1 VQATFLLGP
10 AGSGKT
16 WRCLADIRAA
26 LHASPDGPPL
36 LLLAPKQA
44 TFQLERQ
51 LLAAGSL
58 AGYTRLRIVSFERLA
73 GFVLDAL
80 GTPAPA
86 LLSDDGRVM
95 VLRALLAR
103 EAGNL
108 RGFRAAARLTGF
120 AQQLSLVLRE
130 LQHHQLSPDRLDELA
145 RRLAG
150 AQRLN
155 DKLHDLALLL
165 RAYRAW
171 LAEHQLQDANRLL
184 DLAAEA
190 LRGHSAGAP
199 VSSAPALHVAG
210 LWLDGF
216 AEMTPQELALL
227 AALAPRCDRA
237 TLAFCLGSET
247 EDGRRWL
254 STWSVTGRTFSEL
267 RARLSGL
274 PGVTTVVETLVCDKT
289 ASRFAG
295 QPGLQHLAQ
304 NWANP
309 VPFAGGSGLLPGA
322 LRLVGCANPEAEA
335 VFAAREI
342 LRFVRDE
349 GGRFRQVAVLVR
361 SLDAY
366 HDALRRV
373 FTRYDIPFFLD
384 RREAVGHHPLA
395 ELTRHALRTVA
406 FDWQPDDWFGAL
418 KTGLVD
424 DDEATIDLLENTALA
439 KGWKGAAWRKPLP
452 LADESDLADRLER
465 LRRRVIAPFTDLAAA
480 LDATGRQP
488 TGTQLAGALRALWQA
503 LDVEDQLT
511 AWSNAGISNLESRS
525 SNRVHAT
532 VWEQMNALLDSLA
545 LAFPREPLRLADWL
559 PILEAGLANLTVGV
573 IPPALDQVLIGAVD
587 RSRNPDLRCT
597 LLLGLND
604 GVFPA
609 PPAPAAI
616 LTRADRETLADAGVE
631 LDPDPH
637 RQLGRERYYGYVACT
652 RASQRLIATFSAR
665 DADDR
670 PLNPSPLAGHLQR
683 LFPTLQVETALAL
696 PDLSAIEHGSELIA
710 PLLLRDAALRIELPP
725 ALAAVV
731 EALRRRPGPDA
742 AEALSPA
749 LAERLYGPVLKTSV
763 SRLEQFAACPF
774 RFFVHSGLRA
784 EERERFEVDARQ
796 RGSFQ
801 HELLKRFDDSLRAEG
816 RRWRELTPAE
826 ARARIGRIG
835 AAVAR
840 EFGEGLFQAD
850 DRNLFTARSLTAALQ
865 DFIEVVVGW
874 MRGGYEF
881 DPAAV
886 ELDFGGKAAA
896 LPAWEID
903 LGGGHRLMFRGKIDR
918 VDLATAAT
926 PGAAFCVV
934 VDYKSSQR
942 KMDPVLLANGV
953 QIQLPAYL
961 AALRRIAAPG
971 GPLGDLTLLPAGMFY
986 VSLRGQYPRGRSRW
1000 DAQAEA
1006 GKSRLKAY
1014 QHRGRFS
1021 LAALPKLDA
1030 RRSGAPSGQFAYR
1043 LKKNGEPYASD
1054 SDPLPAG
1061 RLDALLDDVEAQLRR
1076 MGGEI
1081 FAGVARVDPYRH
1093 GTSHCACDG
1102 CEDRA
1107 ICRIDPWIHEFR
1119 RLREVDT

>member
-1 VQATFLLGP
+1 MQATFLLGP

-16 WRCLADIRAA
+16 WRCLAEIRAA

-51 LLAAGSL
+51 LLADGSL

-73 GFVLDAL
+73 EFVLDAL

-130 LQHHQLSPDRLDELA
+130 LQHHQLSPDRLEELA
-145 RRLAG
+145 RRPAG
-150 AQRLN
+150 PPRLD

-171 LAEHQLQDANRLL
+171 LVEHQLQDANRLL
-184 DLAAEA
+184 DLAAGA
-190 LRGHSAGAP
+190 LQGP
-199 VSSAPALHVAG
+199 VAVADPPAPAFRVAG

-227 AALAPRCDRA
+227 AALVPRCGHA
-237 TLAFCLGSET
+237 TLAFCLASET
-247 EDGRRWL
+247 EDTRRWL

-274 PGVTTVVETLVCDKT
+274 PDVTTVVETLVCDKV
-289 ASRFAG
+289 AGRFAG
-295 QPGLQHLAQ
+295 QPVLQHLAQ
-304 NWANP
+304 SWAKP
-309 VPFAGGSGLLPGA
+309 TPLGGDELVSDA

-335 VFAAREI
+335 AFAAREI
-342 LRFVRDE
+342 LRFIRDG

-424 DDEATIDLLENTALA
+424 DEQPAIDLLENTALA
-439 KGWKGAAWRKPLP
+439 KGWKGAAWRNPLP
-452 LADESDLADRLER
+452 LADEPDLADRLER
-465 LRRRVIAPFTDLAAA
+465 LRRRVIAPFTNLAAT

-503 LDVEDQLT
+503 LDVEEKLT
-511 AWSNAGISNLESRS
+511 AWSGVGISNLESHS

-532 VWEQMNALLDSLA
+532 VWEQMNALLDSLG
-545 LAFPREPLRLADWL
+545 LAFPCEPLRLADWL
-559 PILEAGLANLTVGV
+559 PVLEAGLANLTVGV

-587 RSRNPDLRCT
+587 RSRNPDLRCA

-609 PPAPAAI
+609 APAPPAI
-616 LTRADRETLADAGVE
+616 LTRADRETLAAAGVE

-637 RQLGRERYYGYVACT
+637 RQIGRERYYGYVACT

-670 PLNPSPLAGHLQR
+670 ALNPSPFVGHLQR
-683 LFPTLQVETALAL
+683 LFPTLQVETAPAL
-696 PDLSAIEHGSELIA
+696 PDPSAIEHGSELIA
-710 PLLLRDAALRIELPP
+710 PLLRDAALRIELPP
-725 ALAAVV
+725 ALAVVV
-731 EALRRRPGPDA
+731 EALRRRPEPDA

-801 HELLKRFDDSLRAEG
+801 HELLKRFDDSLRAER

-835 AAVAR
+835 VAVER

-886 ELDFGGKAAA
+886 ELDFGGKEAA

-918 VDLATAAT
+918 VDLAAAAT
-926 PGAAFCVV
+926 PGEAFCAV

-942 KMDPVLLANGV
+942 KVDPVLLANGV

-986 VSLRGQYPRGRSRW
+986 VSLRGQYPRGASRL
-1000 DAQAEA
+1000 EA
-1006 GKSRLKAY
+1006 LADTARARLKAY

-1030 RRSGAPSGQFAYR
+1030 RHDGAPSGQFAYR

-1054 SDPLPAG
+1054 SDPLPAE
-1061 RLDALLDDVEAQLRR
+1061 RLDALLDGVEDQLRR

-1093 GTSHCACDG
+1093 GTSHCACDW

-1107 ICRIDPWIHEFR
+1107 ICRIDPWTHEFR
-1119 RLREVDT
+1119 RLRDVGA